1 MNTFINAN
9 EAHEL
14 SIDELSAVSGGGG
27 QCGNNNGPSWGQ
39 IANAA
44 SAGLSVAG
52 ATVTGGISGAVAEFA
67 VSGVKSAVKQLAQ

>member
-1 MNTFINAN
+1 MNTLINAN

-14 SIDELSAVSGGGG
+14 SIDELSVVSGGGG
-27 QCGNNNGPSWGQ
+27 QCSNNGGPTWGQ

-52 ATVTGGISGAVAEFA
+52 ATVTGGISGAVAELA
-67 VSGVKSAVKQLAQ
+67 VNGAKNAVKQLAQ